1 MNLRLSL
8 IYILIAIITTEPD
21 TINLVADVPTT
32 STENQHNNE
41 EQQNIINSEKNQQD
55 PLLRQKFQEQLCE
68 KLTIKDKDGNVTKK
82 VSFEMD
88 ENDGI
93 EKRAINRKQVN
104 FLIEVLYNKKNKTKN
119 YHNYNNAYEVRKVG
133 DTLELFG
140 KNKKMSENGGKI
152 IALED
157 MWDRCWEIHRNV
169 GF

>member
-82 VSFEMD
+82 
-88 ENDGI
+88 
-93 EKRAINRKQVN
+93 KKKHKT
-104 FLIEVLYNKKNKTKN
+104 NKKP
-119 YHNYNNAYEVRKVG
+119 
-133 DTLELFG
+133 
-140 KNKKMSENGGKI
+140 
-152 IALED
+152 
-157 MWDRCWEIHRNV
+157 
-169 GF
+169 